1 MGAKYRK
8 FLVGQTGK
16 SPVLVHIWE
25 QFWRRLTLVKVKRAA
40 LLHGDR
46 MFNFILRRVAVAI
59 PTLIILLIASFWLM
73 QSAPGGPFTSE
84 RPLPAQVLANIE
96 AKYGLDQPTYVQLWN
111 YVVGIVTEFDFGP
124 SYKYKDRTVN
134 DIIAQGF
141 PVTLTYGIISFVL
154 AIVVG
159 GVLGMAAA
167 IRQNSWLDYFAVGI
181 TIGAQVLPNF
191 VMAPILIL
199 IFTLWL
205 GWLPGGGWNGGEWQ
219 HLIMPVIALSTS
231 YMASIARLTRSSMLE
246 VLRSNFIRT
255 ARAKGLPDRTIIYRH
270 ALKPALLPVIS
281 YLGPAFVGM
290 VTGSFIIDAIFGTG
304 GIGYFYVNS
313 AFNRD
318 YAVMMGLTILL
329 GSMTIMFN
337 MVVDILYAWIDP
349 KIRL

>member
-1 MGAKYRK
+1 VGAKYRK

-16 SPVLVHIWE
+16 SPVLVHILE

>member
-1 MGAKYRK
+1 M
-8 FLVGQTGK
+8 F
-16 SPVLVHIWE
+16 SFII
-25 QFWRRLTLVKVKRAA
+25 RRL
-40 LLHGDR
+40 
-46 MFNFILRRVAVAI
+46 AVAI
-59 PTLIILLIASFWLM
+59 PTLLVLLILSFYLM
-73 QSAPGGPFTSE
+73 QFAPGGPFTSE
-84 RPLPAQVLANIE
+84 RPLPPQVLANIE
-96 AKYGLDQPTYVQLWN
+96 AKYGLDQPTWKQLLS
-111 YVVGIVTEFDFGP
+111 YITGIVTEFDFGP

-141 PVTLTYGIISFVL
+141 PVTLTYGTIAFVL
-154 AIVVG
+154 AIIVG
-159 GVLGMAAA
+159 GALGIAAA
-167 IRQNSWLDYFAVGI
+167 IRQNTWLDYFAVGF

-205 GWLPGGGWNGGEWQ
+205 GWLPGGGWNGGQWN

-255 ARAKGLPDRTIIYRH
+255 ARAKGLPDNVIIWRH
-270 ALKPALLPVIS
+270 ALKPAILPVVS
-281 YLGPAFVGM
+281 YLGPAFVAM
-290 VTGSFIIDAIFGTG
+290 VTGSFIIDSIFSTG
-304 GIGYFYVNS
+304 GIGYFYVNA

-318 YAVMMGLTILL
+318 YAVMMGLTFLL
-329 GSMTIMFN
+329 GSMTILFN